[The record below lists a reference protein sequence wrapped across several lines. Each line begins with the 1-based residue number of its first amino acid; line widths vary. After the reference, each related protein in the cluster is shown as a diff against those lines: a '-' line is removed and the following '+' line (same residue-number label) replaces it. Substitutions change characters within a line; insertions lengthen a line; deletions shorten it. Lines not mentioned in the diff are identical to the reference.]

1 MKVKKV
7 LWNIFIL
14 AVFACAVF
22 YIGWITFRVKPGY
35 CAIMTSKTSGV
46 YEKPVVS
53 GVFAWRWER
62 LLPTNVSLETFDLA
76 PYKTTQTVAGELPS
90 SKVYKDFAAA
100 DADFS
105 YNIKL
110 NISMSITPEEIL
122 ALYKANKIR
131 TNEDLQEYYGTKSK
145 IAASLLADS
154 IIKSNTGSMV
164 KLSALSE
171 SQILEILMNSKNEF
185 KGMAISSVEIAD
197 CKIPD
202 IEIYN
207 KAKDSYDS
215 FQKMLESKLEVQAG
229 KNAESYVE
237 MDKTMKQFEKIG
249 SLMKTYPNL
258 QDMFKTGDAAA
269 IINALKSV
277 K

>member
-1 MKVKKV
+1 
-7 LWNIFIL
+7 
-14 AVFACAVF
+14 
-22 YIGWITFRVKPGY
+22 
-35 CAIMTSKTSGV
+35 
-46 YEKPVVS
+46 
-53 GVFAWRWER
+53 
-62 LLPTNVSLETFDLA
+62 
-76 PYKTTQTVAGELPS
+76 
-90 SKVYKDFAAA
+90 
-100 DADFS
+100 
-105 YNIKL
+105 
-110 NISMSITPEEIL
+110 
-122 ALYKANKIR
+122 
-131 TNEDLQEYYGTKSK
+131 
-145 IAASLLADS
+145 
-154 IIKSNTGSMV
+154 MV